1 MRKAQADGSIVAPL
15 PIDVL
20 EAFVDPTCDACAL
33 HHALDLHDRYRQG
46 EDVGQLDKVTQFLFD
61 STGGKAMVE
70 SMKVDVAKLEVLTKA
85 TAAVSSIESMVDAFP
100 DTLDIDFGMIVP
112 TRAL

>member
-1 MRKAQADGSIVAPL
+1 MAPL

-46 EDVGQLDKVTQFLFD
+46 EDVGQLDKVTQSLFD
-61 STGGKAMVE
+61 STGGKGVIE
-70 SMKVDVAKLEVLTKA
+70 SMKVDVARLAILTKA
-85 TAAVSSIESMVDAFP
+85 TEAMSSIEAMVGAVPETDE
-100 DTLDIDFGMIVP
+100 IDFLGRIAA
-112 TRAL
+112 TTAL